1 MWFYESNGR
10 DALIEH
16 YYNPDSINPPSV
28 DDQWYGF
35 VCDLD
40 GLVLANPTFPE
51 NVGLTLHEILG
62 TTPEGLVSADEMVTA
77 TETGKWVDYTYL
89 NPQSGDWETKHT
101 WIVKRDDILIGSGWY
116 ESG

>member
-1 MWFYESNGR
+1 M
-10 DALIEH
+10 
-16 YYNPDSINPPSV
+16 

-35 VCDLD
+35 VSDLD
-40 GLVLANPTFPE
+40 GVVVAHPTFPE
-51 NVGLTLHEILG
+51 NIGLTLHEILG
-62 TTPEGLVSADEMVTA
+62 TTPSGLVSTDELVTA
-77 TETGKWVDYTYL
+77 TETGKWVDYTYI